1 MNKIVIFAAML
12 LVLFFG
18 FQFQDGDVKTKDVV
32 DFAVNSVMGDE
43 GNFEDFEE
51 EEVEVAEAD
60 EAEANNDDLEI
71 LAFGDVMLGRY
82 VRTLMDENDKDYIFE
97 NLGEVPELYPEA
109 DLVFANLEGPIQGT
123 GRSGG
128 TAMVFS
134 FNEDVAPFLKEE
146 GFDLVSIANN
156 HATDMGWGGRAT
168 TMTALNEAGVGF
180 CGHPSE
186 ADPESVYYGKAGKST
201 YAFVC
206 FNDIK
211 YNLPQEDAVKLVQS
225 VASMVDYTVIS
236 IHWGH
241 EYELRPDNKLQVEP
255 AHEFI
260 DAGADLIIGHH
271 PHVVQGFEVYNDRFI
286 FYSLGNFVFDQYWAQ
301 MVQWELGIGVSLS
314 GDNNDLKTTVK
325 LFPIKSENSQVRLMN
340 EEERAKWIE
349 DFILYGTYSDEMA
362 AMIREGEVML

>member
-1 MNKIVIFAAML
+1 MNKITILTAML

-18 FQFQDGDVKTKDVV
+18 FSFQDGDVETKDVV
-32 DFAVNSVMGDE
+32 DFAIDAALDD
-43 GNFEDFEE
+43 FEDFDE
-51 EEVEVAEAD
+51 EVAEAD
-60 EAEANNDDLEI
+60 EAEADNDDLEI

-82 VRTLMDENDKDYIFE
+82 VRTLMDENGKDYIFE
-97 NLGEVPELYPEA
+97 NLGNVPDLYPEA
-109 DLVFANLEGPIQGT
+109 DLVFANLEGPISGS

-128 TAMVFS
+128 TAMIFS

-146 GFDLVSIANN
+146 GFDLVTIANN
-156 HATDMGWGGRAT
+156 HATDMGWSGRAT
-168 TMTALNEAGVGF
+168 TMTALKDAGVGF

-186 ADPESVYYGKAGKST
+186 ADLESVFYGKAGSST

-211 YNLPQEDAVKLVQS
+211 YNLPQEEAVTLIKS
-225 VASMVDYTVIS
+225 VSNMVDYTVVS

-241 EYELRPDNKLQVEP
+241 EYEVRPDKNLQVGP

-314 GDNNDLKTTVK
+314 GDKDDLETTVK
-325 LFPIKSENSQVRLMN
+325 LFPMKSESSQVRLMN
-340 EEERAKWIE
+340 EEERTKWIE
-349 DFILYGTYSDEMA
+349 DFILYGTYSEEMA
-362 AMIREGEVML
+362 DMIREGEVSL